1 MAFVALRCDMPT
13 PVEIAID
20 TYIRASKEP
29 DAATREALLATCW
42 AEHGRLV
49 TRSRVYRG
57 LAEVSSMF
65 RAVYA
70 DGRLAGIRVLALD
83 ARGTTFRM
91 RSVID
96 WTDGTSSEFFD
107 AGEIDATGRICVQL
121 AFAGSLP

>member
-1 MAFVALRCDMPT
+1 MPT

-20 TYIRASKEP
+20 TYIRASKER
-29 DAATREALLATCW
+29 DAAAREALLATCW
-42 AEHGRLV
+42 AEDGRLV

-57 LAEVSSMF
+57 LSELASMF

-70 DGRLAGIRVLALD
+70 DPRFGGIRLVALD

-91 RSVID
+91 RSAID

-107 AGEIDATGRICVQL
+107 AGEIDADGRICVQL
-121 AFAGSLP
+121 AFAGSL